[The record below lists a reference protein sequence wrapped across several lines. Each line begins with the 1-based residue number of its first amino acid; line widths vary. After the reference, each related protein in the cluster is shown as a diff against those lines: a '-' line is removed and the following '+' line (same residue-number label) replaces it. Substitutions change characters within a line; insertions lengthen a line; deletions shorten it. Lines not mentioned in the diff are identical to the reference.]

1 MQVDLATA
9 LSPYQGRLAWG
20 GSCSYGPIDTAL
32 GMLLGALGD
41 QEGAETAFLRAE
53 AVAERL
59 GAKLFAAEVHRLR
72 DSVRGAHLDPQ

>member
-1 MQVDLATA
+1 
-9 LSPYQGRLAWG
+9 
-20 GSCSYGPIDTAL
+20 
-32 GMLLGALGD
+32 MLFGALGD
-41 QEGAETAFLRAE
+41 REGAETAFLRAE